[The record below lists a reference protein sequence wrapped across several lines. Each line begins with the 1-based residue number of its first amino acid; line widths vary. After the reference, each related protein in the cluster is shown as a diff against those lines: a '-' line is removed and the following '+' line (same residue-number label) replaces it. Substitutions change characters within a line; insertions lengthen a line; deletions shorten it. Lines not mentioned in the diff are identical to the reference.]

1 MQSVKLLL
9 DTNVAIAL
17 EDSDVEVSPN
27 VAEFVRVCGRLP
39 VQLFVSEPNYRDVA
53 RDRNWRRQ
61 RVVRSKLD
69 KYPRL
74 KAVQLPDRATL
85 ERQFGVIRHDNDA
98 CDVELLAM
106 AAGKVVDFLITEDR
120 DLQRRAA
127 RAGEGACVLDVTDAL
142 AWVQQAFEPSNVVLP
157 HVEEVPA
164 YAVDLTDSF
173 FDSLREDYEGFD
185 EWFTE
190 KCVRSHRLCWVIRLD
205 GRLAGIAIRKE
216 ESGDE
221 ADCANGGERVLKV
234 CTFKIAPE
242 FQGEK
247 FGEQLLKQVLWWS
260 DRNGFDTVYLT
271 VFPKQVQLIE
281 LLCGYGFERTRKLDN
296 GELLLERPLREGPV
310 DAVMP
315 LHEVVAWN
323 RRHYPRFY
331 RSGDTRTFC
340 VPIRP
345 GYHERLF
352 PEVSVRVQMD
362 LFREVLGDAGGRSM
376 TPGNTIRKVYLCRAG
391 TRRLRPGDLLAFYV
405 SKDREFQDVQCITTV
420 GVIENVAEVE
430 SLEEVVRATARRSV
444 FSLSELQELLEESE
458 TPLKIIDFLLVAHL
472 STPIGLPE
480 LTRSG
485 VFRRHPPQTIMECRE
500 DRCRWLHEALKR
512 EVDVWP

>member
-1 MQSVKLLL
+1 MKLLL

-27 VAEFVRVCGRLP
+27 VAEFARVCGRLP
-39 VQLFVSEPNYRDVA
+39 VQLFVGDPNYRDVA
-53 RDRNWRRQ
+53 RDWDRQ
-61 RVVRSKLD
+61 RRRVTRSKLD
-69 KYPRL
+69 KYPQL
-74 KAVQLPDRATL
+74 GAVPLPDPEEL
-85 ERQFGVIRHDNDA
+85 ESRFGVIRGDNDA

-120 DLQRRAA
+120 RLHSRAV

-142 AWVQQAFEPSNVVLP
+142 AWVQQAFEPSKVVLP
-157 HVEEVPA
+157 HVEEVYA
-164 YAVDLTDSF
+164 YAIDASESF
-173 FDSLREDYEGFD
+173 FDSLRDDYEGFD
-185 EWFTE
+185 EWFSE
-190 KCVRSHRLCWVIRLD
+190 KCVRSHRRCWVIRLG

-221 ADCANGGERVLKV
+221 ADCTGGGEKVLKV

-271 VFPKQVQLIE
+271 VFPKHERLIE
-281 LLCGYGFERTRKLDN
+281 LLRGYGFERTRKLDN
-296 GELLLERPLREGPV
+296 GELLLERPLREGAV
-310 DAVMP
+310 DAVVP
-315 LHEVVAWN
+315 LDEVVAWN

-331 RSGDTRTFC
+331 RGGDTRTFC

-345 GYHERLF
+345 DYHERLF
-352 PEVSVRVQMD
+352 PEVSERVQMD
-362 LFREVLGDAGGRSM
+362 LFREVLGDVDGRSL

-391 TRRLRPGDLLAFYV
+391 TQRLRPGDLLAFYV
-405 SKDREFQDVQCITTV
+405 SKDQEFQDFQCITTV
-420 GVIENVAEVE
+420 GVVENVAVAE

-444 FSLSELQELLEESE
+444 FSLSELQELLDESE

-472 STPIGLPE
+472 STPIGLEE
-480 LTRSG
+480 LIKSG

-500 DRCRWLHEALKR
+500 DRCRSLHASLSR
-512 EVDVWP
+512 EVDVWA